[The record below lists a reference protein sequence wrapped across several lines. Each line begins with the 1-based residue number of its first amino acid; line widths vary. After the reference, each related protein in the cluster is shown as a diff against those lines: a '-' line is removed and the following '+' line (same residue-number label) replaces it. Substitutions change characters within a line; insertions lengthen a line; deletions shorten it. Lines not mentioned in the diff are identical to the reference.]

1 VGARQQLTATPAQTI
16 DMHGAHDATR
26 EALMNIR
33 RTIPWR
39 PVLLL
44 MGIALTA
51 CGGEGST
58 GTTITSTAD
67 GIVGEEEAAEEAAEE
82 ATEEAADEATEEAAD
97 DDVAPD
103 SGPSGSV
110 TIDGVE
116 YALARIERC
125 VPTDQ
130 TAARIE
136 EIDGIDSL
144 DTLNLVASGEDGL
157 FEMYYADVGMRSVTL
172 RWSGAGE
179 PLEVAYTKVTADAD
193 WIDGQ
198 GTRAD
203 GDPLMLSEGIAI
215 GGGSFQGLDVSFELP
230 IPQEASC

>member
-1 VGARQQLTATPAQTI
+1 
-16 DMHGAHDATR
+16 
-26 EALMNIR
+26 MNIQ
-33 RTIPWR
+33 RTSRWR

-44 MGIALTA
+44 MAVALAA
-51 CGGEGST
+51 CGGEGSA

-67 GIVGEEEAAEEAAEE
+67 GIVGEEESADRGADAASAEDE
-82 ATEEAADEATEEAAD
+82 ADEVVQDTGAA
-97 DDVAPD
+97 
-103 SGPSGSV
+103 GSV

-116 YALARIERC
+116 HALARIERC

-203 GDPLMLSEGIAI
+203 GEPLMLSEGIAI